1 MNLELCQKREPV
13 AFRNFDAAVKAQLL
27 RVARIDGRDPV
38 AFAFTF
44 ESSDKLIATLKLLV

>member
-13 AFRNFDAAVKAQLL
+13 AFRNFDAAVKALL
-27 RVARIDGRDPV
+27 FRVARIDGRDPV

-44 ESSDKLIATLKLLV
+44 ESNDQLIGTLKLLV